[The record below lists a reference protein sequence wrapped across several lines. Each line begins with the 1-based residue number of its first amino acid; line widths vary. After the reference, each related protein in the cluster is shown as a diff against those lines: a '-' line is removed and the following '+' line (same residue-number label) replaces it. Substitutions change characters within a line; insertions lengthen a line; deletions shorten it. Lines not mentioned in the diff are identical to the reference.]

1 MAIPIR
7 SPREIDAI
15 SRSAECCARVLK
27 EVAARCVPGA
37 ITADLDRVA
46 ERAIRSAGARPI
58 FRGYGATATRPAFTG
73 SMCVSINEELVHGVP
88 GERLVRPGDV
98 VSLDVGLELDGWCAD
113 CATTV
118 LVDTVDPKSERL
130 RRDVLD
136 VLHAA
141 MVAMHPGVRWSQ
153 VVAGAGRVA
162 AERGI
167 RLVEPYAGHGVGR
180 SLHEPPR
187 APLLNATAGSV
198 LPESEDFVLRP
209 GMVLTLE
216 PIGVRGSGGTVTAP
230 DGWTVLASDRAIGCH
245 EERMVAIVRGGC
257 RALTSSLERG
267 AGGHFRPENH

>member
-7 SPREIDAI
+7 SPREIGAI
-15 SRSAECCARVLK
+15 ARSAGCCERVLL
-27 EVAARCVPGA
+27 EVASHCVEGA
-37 ITADLDRVA
+37 ITADLDRIA
-46 ERAIRSAGARPI
+46 DAAIRREAARPI
-58 FRGYGATATRPAFTG
+58 FRGYGATVSRAAFTG
-73 SMCVSINEELVHGVP
+73 AMCVSINEELVHGVP

-141 MVAMHPGVRWSQ
+141 MDAMRPGVRWSQ

-187 APLLNATAGSV
+187 APLLNTSGGSS
-198 LPESEDFVLRP
+198 LRDEEDFVLRP
-209 GMVLTLE
+209 GMVLTIE
-216 PIGVRGSGGTVTAP
+216 PIGVRGSGQTVTAP

-267 AGGHFRPENH
+267 A